1 MKRGWKLVL
10 KNWRFIFR
18 EMMSF
23 KLTRQTRIKCLNEL
37 IFSFV
42 LCHPRVC
49 VSQSFVV
56 DVVFPR
62 ANIDIAFVFGQNNHT
77 VKEAGSDKLRAKGK
91 SKRKREKKNQKKVEH
106 WNRKKKE
113 SRLSKHQALPFN
125 CLEKEKKNDVK
136 TSIDTWIIRKTT
148 TKQTL
153 TTTTFA
159 QPKIF

>member
-1 MKRGWKLVL
+1 
-10 KNWRFIFR
+10 
-18 EMMSF
+18 MMSF

-91 SKRKREKKNQKKVEH
+91 SKRNLQKENVKRTKKR
-106 WNRKKKE
+106 WNIETGRK
-113 SRLSKHQALPFN
+113 RRA
-125 CLEKEKKNDVK
+125 
-136 TSIDTWIIRKTT
+136 
-148 TKQTL
+148 
-153 TTTTFA
+153 A
-159 QPKIF
+159 